1 MLLRKLE
8 SSIPLGTHKPTLH
21 DYVTFEYA
29 VFDYQPVS
37 GSRECKGRQC
47 YVEAQPSLLKPSY
60 AYESLP
66 SLRDA
71 VQRMHDWR
79 GMETA
84 FKDAKTVFAEYNK
97 WDEYGMI
104 LFKDVEL
111 AHDER
116 LVENNGTTTPWLGD
130 QQGPLEKALSP
141 RMLRL
146 WEGQLLPYMFR
157 LQRREAAP
165 MHDITFER
173 KAASRLGGLGLV
185 RLDPLERRASGGRP
199 EVEVVQGRAIVTC
212 PPDVSSEFLP
222 GHRLVPIM
230 WEFRRVLEGPSDRYR
245 PIATRFRVHQTLGG
259 QESQSDRSEYSTNV
273 E

>member
-1 MLLRKLE
+1 
-8 SSIPLGTHKPTLH
+8 
-21 DYVTFEYA
+21 
-29 VFDYQPVS
+29 
-37 GSRECKGRQC
+37 
-47 YVEAQPSLLKPSY
+47 
-60 AYESLP
+60 
-66 SLRDA
+66 
-71 VQRMHDWR
+71 
-79 GMETA
+79 META
-84 FKDAKTVFAEYNK
+84 FKDAKTDFAEYNK

-104 LFKDVEL
+104 LLFKDVEM

-146 WEGQLLPYMFR
+146 WEGQLLPYMFC

-185 RLDPLERRASGGRP
+185 RLDPLKRRASGGRP

-230 WEFRRVLEGPSDRYR
+230 WEFRRVQEGPSDRYR
-245 PIATRFRVHQTLGG
+245 PIATRFRVHQTLGD

>member
-1 MLLRKLE
+1 MSP
-8 SSIPLGTHKPTLH
+8 SSMRFSTTSLS
-21 DYVTFEYA
+21 VVA
-29 VFDYQPVS
+29 ANA
-37 GSRECKGRQC
+37 REGN
-47 YVEAQPSLLKPSY
+47 

-66 SLRDA
+66 SLREA
-71 VQRMHDWR
+71 VQRMHDWS

-104 LFKDVEL
+104 PLFKDVEM

-146 WEGQLLPYMFR
+146 WEGQLLPYMFC
-157 LQRREAAP
+157 LQRRGAAP

-173 KAASRLGGLGLV
+173 KAASRLGSLGLV
-185 RLDPLERRASGGRP
+185 RLDHLKRRASGGRP

-212 PPDVSSEFLP
+212 PPDVSSAFLP

-230 WEFRRVLEGPSDRYR
+230 WEFRRV
-245 PIATRFRVHQTLGG
+245 Q
-259 QESQSDRSEYSTNV
+259 
-273 E
+273 

>member
-1 MLLRKLE
+1 MLLRKLQ
-8 SSIPLGTHKPTLH
+8 SSIPLGTHKAMLH

-29 VFDYQPVS
+29 VFEYQPIS

-66 SLRDA
+66 SLREA
-71 VQRMHDWR
+71 VQRMHDWS

-104 LFKDVEL
+104 LLFKDVEM

-116 LVENNGTTTPWLGD
+116 LVENNGTTIPWLGD

-146 WEGQLLPYMFR
+146 WEGQLLPFMFC

-185 RLDPLERRASGGRP
+185 RLDPLKRRASGGRP

-212 PPDVSSEFLP
+212 PPEVSSAFLP
-222 GHRLVPIM
+222 RHRLVPIIAFPGLEAM
-230 WEFRRVLEGPSDRYR
+230 MRVMTP
-245 PIATRFRVHQTLGG
+245 
-259 QESQSDRSEYSTNV
+259 
-273 E
+273 